1 MKKTIQ
7 EVIVVEGRD
16 DTKRLREVFPDV
28 STIETRGSAINEEII
43 EKIALAQ
50 EKRGVIVFT
59 DPDFHGE
66 KIRKIISQNVP
77 GVEHAFLPRTEARPE
92 KAGGSLG
99 IEHAKPA
106 AIVQALEHLLT
117 QDEEADEQISQL
129 DLLTAG
135 LIAGADSKRR
145 RELLGEIL
153 HIGYTNSKQ
162 LYKRLKMFQVT
173 QAEFGAA
180 LLQIKQELG
189 D

>member
-117 QDEEADEQISQL
+117 QDEEADEQISQS
-129 DLLTAG
+129 G

>member
-28 STIETRGSAINEEII
+28 DTIETRGSAINDEIV

-77 GVEHAFLPRTEARPE
+77 GVEHAFLPRSEAKPE
-92 KAGGSLG
+92 KMGGSLG

-106 AIVQALEHLLT
+106 AIKQALANLLT
-117 QDEEADEQISQL
+117 QDDDAVEQISQS
-129 DLLTAG
+129 DLLVAG
-135 LIAGADSKRR
+135 LIAGPSAKAR
-145 RELLGEIL
+145 RERLGEVL

-162 LYKRLKMFQVT
+162 LYKRLKMFQVS

-180 LLQIKQELG
+180 LRQINEELG